1 MMQHEKQDETRQ
13 LAIAPRLW
21 LWWTL
26 ATTIGGAIVGALEES
41 GFQFVATILFTGLFI
56 GIAQWLVLR
65 QYIPKAFWWIVVS
78 ALGWTFGL
86 LLLSSEVTLDPFF
99 QFIQFLSTL
108 GAWSV
113 FWISLVGQPIVLA
126 IFGAAQFPI
135 LRQFFHKAH
144 WWILVSALGGALA
157 GAGSSTIAYILQPG
171 LLPAPFLTALSYGS
185 GWLGYGI
192 VTGICLQWLLR
203 HQPRQGQISSDM
215 HRRDLDIRE
224 Q

>member
-1 MMQHEKQDETRQ
+1 MVQHEWQDETRQ

-26 ATTIGGAIVGALEES
+26 ATTIAGAIVGALEES
-41 GFQFVATILFTGLFI
+41 GFQFVATILLTGLFI

-78 ALGWTFGL
+78 TLGWTIGL
-86 LLLSSEVTLDPFF
+86 LLVSSDVTLDPFF

-113 FWISLVGQPIVLA
+113 FWMSLVGQPIVMA

-135 LRQFFHKAH
+135 LRRFVRKAH

-157 GAGSSTIAYILQPG
+157 GANSSTVAYILQPG
-171 LLPAPFLTALSYGS
+171 LLPAPFLTALTYGA

-192 VTGICLQWLLR
+192 VTGICLQWLLQ
-203 HQPRQGQISSDM
+203 HQPR
-215 HRRDLDIRE
+215 
-224 Q
+224 

>member
-13 LAIAPRLW
+13 LAIAPSLW

-26 ATTIGGAIVGALEES
+26 ATTIAGAIVGALEAS
-41 GFQFVATILFTGLFI
+41 GFQFIATIFFTGMLI
-56 GIAQWLVLR
+56 GAAQWLVLR

-86 LLLSSEVTLDPFF
+86 LLVSSNITLDPL
-99 QFIQFLSTL
+99 IQFLNTL
-108 GAWSV
+108 GLWYV
-113 FWISLVGQPIVLA
+113 FWMNLVKQPIVLT
-126 IFGAAQFPI
+126 IFGTAQFPI
-135 LRQFFHKAH
+135 LRRFFHKAH

-157 GAGSSTIAYILQPG
+157 GAGSSTVAYIFQLG
-171 LLPAPFLTALSYGS
+171 LLPAPFLTALSYGT

-203 HQPRQGQISSDM
+203 HHSR
-215 HRRDLDIRE
+215 
-224 Q
+224 